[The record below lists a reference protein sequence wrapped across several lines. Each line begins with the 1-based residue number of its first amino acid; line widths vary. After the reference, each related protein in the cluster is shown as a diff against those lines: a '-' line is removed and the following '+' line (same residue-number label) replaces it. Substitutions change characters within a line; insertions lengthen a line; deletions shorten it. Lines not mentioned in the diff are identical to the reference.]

1 MGDLGTWAISDEL
14 AIHEPQRPG
23 AHLLNDLCGVVDDED
38 RPGTAPRM
46 CVLLSALVPGAG
58 GSPVDRASSMRRMS
72 GFAAAAIANRRRED
86 IPEE

>member
-38 RPGTAPRM
+38 RPGTAPQLSHL
-46 CVLLSALVPGAG
+46 VLAAFLERSVSG
-58 GSPVDRASSMRRMS
+58 GQ
-72 GFAAAAIANRRRED
+72 GLIN
-86 IPEE
+86 EENVRVRGGGDCEPQA